1 MIWHYDTQRP
11 VPGSK
16 LLRKVARKQEWWS
29 LALFSIPHRVY
40 HTWYTLWLVNFDCLL
55 QHVRQSFAVLLPDS
69 NKHVEHVKPS
79 YTAPFDVLTFEILS
93 RETVFQKVGVFE
105 YLKRWLKAASF
116 FLPTFFRSFAILL
129 LARIFPRAHWPK
141 VWHRLGTH
149 ILAGSNSG
157 LFFFT
162 LQHQTGQTGAVGLP
176 VVQLVEAVQGLER
189 ACATILHHHL
199 MVTCTV
205 LDYQLRQKG
214 ARFAIVQVSLDA
226 L

>member
-1 MIWHYDTQRP
+1 MLTNTSNKQRHVLNAWTYNNDLTLWHSMTCSRFQDTEE
-11 VPGSK
+11 SCLK
-16 LLRKVARKQEWWS
+16 ARVVEPI
-29 LALFSIPHRVY
+29 SIVSIAHRVY
-40 HTWYTLWLVNFDCLL
+40 HTWYTLWLVNFACLL

-93 RETVFQKVGVFE
+93 RETVFQEVGVFE

-129 LARIFPRAHWPK
+129 LARFFPGAHWPK

-157 LFFFT
+157 LFFLRCST
-162 LQHQTGQTGAVGLP
+162 KLVKLGQ
-176 VVQLVEAVQGLER
+176 
-189 ACATILHHHL
+189 
-199 MVTCTV
+199 
-205 LDYQLRQKG
+205 LDYL
-214 ARFAIVQVSLDA
+214 
-226 L
+226 